1 LVNFALVSAT
11 VAGFAVVFGAKKT
24 EKKFCQRFDESKVD
38 VENVNATKRA
48 LRARETE

>member
-1 LVNFALVSAT
+1 VQ
-11 VAGFAVVFGAKKT
+11 KKQRKRDK
-24 EKKFCQRFDESKVD
+24 EEFCQRFDESKVD